1 MSNACVCNCT
11 DTDDEKFAEYAGLV
25 LSFTQAAS
33 TAAVAAV
40 GAIWSRRQRL
50 AEQREATRIIIREA
64 CDGVNLPFAM
74 EFFRNRGYVDPK
86 GTQHPL
92 SEADFQQV
100 LSAKVRHPREPR
112 HRACRSELLVFLE
125 SLRPCAHVLGA
136 SADAVLIG
144 AFDPIASRLRLA
156 LSALAHFW
164 SPSDGTFSPCTDE
177 YREFLRSSYGGPE
190 EWRLLCQT
198 ASRLGLA
205 GRFTGPWDT
214 AIAVDST
221 GSSLGAGAAPNISK
235 AVKAVPDAAKV
246 ALL

>member
-1 MSNACVCNCT
+1 
-11 DTDDEKFAEYAGLV
+11 
-25 LSFTQAAS
+25 
-33 TAAVAAV
+33 
-40 GAIWSRRQRL
+40 
-50 AEQREATRIIIREA
+50 
-64 CDGVNLPFAM
+64 M

-92 SEADFQQV
+92 SEADFQQASRPFYAAHRRKLHPRRHAVRLGVTRAAWGLFQV

-164 SPSDGTFSPCTDE
+164 CSSPTC
-177 YREFLRSSYGGPE
+177 
-190 EWRLLCQT
+190 
-198 ASRLGLA
+198 
-205 GRFTGPWDT
+205 
-214 AIAVDST
+214 
-221 GSSLGAGAAPNISK
+221 
-235 AVKAVPDAAKV
+235 
-246 ALL
+246 